1 MDKDF
6 FHFQQFSIKNS
17 QSAFKINTDGV
28 LLAAWVDVSNDN
40 SILDIGTGT
49 SVISHICHQRN
60 PDALITGIDID
71 KVSCEEAVFSVNH
84 NKFSKHISIVNEDIR
99 DWKSGISFDHI
110 ITNPPY
116 FDNGT
121 KPSNSRLT
129 SAKHSV
135 SLSSDSLWNSIDRL
149 SHAQSK
155 VSLILPFTDMESCI
169 VIACTHGFF
178 PHRVLNI
185 KNRSKG
191 KYIRAAIE
199 FSRLKSQ
206 IDSKELIIHSDGD
219 NYYSDAFID
228 LHKDL
233 NMIFKDL

>member
-84 NKFSKHISIVNEDIR
+84 NRFSKHISIVNEDVR

-121 KPSNSRLT
+121 KPSNIRLT

-135 SLSSDSLWNSIDRL
+135 SLSSESLWKSNDRL
-149 SHAQSK
+149 SHAHSK
-155 VSLILPFTDMESCI
+155 VSLILPFADMESCI